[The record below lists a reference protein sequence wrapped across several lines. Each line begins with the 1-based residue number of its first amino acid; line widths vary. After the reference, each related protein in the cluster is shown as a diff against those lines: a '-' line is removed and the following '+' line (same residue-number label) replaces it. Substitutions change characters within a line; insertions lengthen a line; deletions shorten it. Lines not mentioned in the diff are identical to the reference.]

1 MTSVT
6 DLNSINYNLAMC
18 EVWLASCFILVALGF
33 TEILMAVIFL
43 SGDELLVGALA
54 VGVGLYKLAMKD
66 MERYYWIGVK
76 DRII

>member
-6 DLNSINYNLAMC
+6 DLYSINYNLAIC
-18 EVWLASCFILVALGF
+18 EVWLASCFVLVALGF

-54 VGVGLYKLAMKD
+54 VGFGLYKLAMKD

>member
-6 DLNSINYNLAMC
+6 DLYSINYNLAMC
-18 EVWLASCFILVALGF
+18 EVWLASCFIMVALGF

-54 VGVGLYKLAMKD
+54 VGFGLYKLAIKD

>member
-6 DLNSINYNLAMC
+6 DLYSINYNLAMC

-33 TEILMAVIFL
+33 TEILIAVIFL
-43 SGDELLVGALA
+43 SGDELLVGSFVA
-54 VGVGLYKLAMKD
+54 GFGLYEFAMKD

>member
-6 DLNSINYNLAMC
+6 DLYSINYNLAMC

-33 TEILMAVIFL
+33 TEILMAMIFL
-43 SGDELLVGALA
+43 SASELIVGTLVALC
-54 VGVGLYKLAMKD
+54 GLLKFIDKD
-66 MERYYWIGVK
+66 MERYYWLSAK

>member
-6 DLNSINYNLAMC
+6 DLYFINYKLAMC
-18 EVWLASCFILVALGF
+18 EVWLAFCFVMVALGF

-43 SGDELLVGALA
+43 SGDDLLVGALA
-54 VGVGLYKLAMKD
+54 VGFGLYKLAMKD
-66 MERYYWIGVK
+66 LERYYWIGVN

>member
-6 DLNSINYNLAMC
+6 DLYSINYNLAMC

-54 VGVGLYKLAMKD
+54 LGLGLYKLAEKD

>member
-6 DLNSINYNLAMC
+6 DLYSINYNLAMC

-54 VGVGLYKLAMKD
+54 VGFGLYKLAMKD
-66 MERYYWIGVK
+66 MERYYWIVCK

>member
-6 DLNSINYNLAMC
+6 DLYSINYNFAMC

-54 VGVGLYKLAMKD
+54 VGFGSYKLAMKD

>member
-6 DLNSINYNLAMC
+6 ELYSINYNLAMC

-54 VGVGLYKLAMKD
+54 VGFGLYELTMKD